1 MNKILNFFK
10 SLENIEASLYFLT
23 FQVVVFGL
31 IVAFVHIVN
40 A

>member
-1 MNKILNFFK
+1 MNKVINFFK

-31 IVAFVHIVN
+31 IVAFVHIIN
-40 A
+40 P